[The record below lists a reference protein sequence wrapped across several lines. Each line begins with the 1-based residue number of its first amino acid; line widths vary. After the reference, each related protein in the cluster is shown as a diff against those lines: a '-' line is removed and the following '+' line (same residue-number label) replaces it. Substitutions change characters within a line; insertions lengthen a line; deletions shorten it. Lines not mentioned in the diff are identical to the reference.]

1 MGGSMAR
8 DCVDESFVIT
18 LQMIVTQS
26 CLINLLTV
34 SVKPSKPCKVLL
46 YPALYPSM
54 IIVSYVLSLT
64 FVNCCN
70 TDLHHPGL

>member
-1 MGGSMAR
+1 MSGSMAR

-34 SVKPSKPCKVLL
+34 SVKPSKAMQGAALPCSISIHD
-46 YPALYPSM
+46 Y
-54 IIVSYVLSLT
+54 
-64 FVNCCN
+64 C
-70 TDLHHPGL
+70 